1 MPAHVSVVVI
11 WFWQASKSKD
21 FWRPSQYCRKPARW
35 SAQQWNRG
43 AAFCIPSPGFDPELL
58 RSLDPED
65 DDGASGDYG
74 ENDDGENDGGDYGEN
89 DDGEN
94 DGDGE
99 IPGEDSKEP
108 QQRLKLSARAAEEG
122 SPDDHHSNHDDHYHH
137 SDYDDHYFWCFI
149 K

>member
-74 ENDDGENDGGDYGEN
+74 ENDDGENDG
-89 DDGEN
+89 
-94 DGDGE
+94 DGE
-99 IPGEDSKEP
+99 IPEEDSKEP

-122 SPDDHHSNHDDHYHH
+122 SPDDHHSDHDDHYHH